1 MTTARSRPGSA
12 HRAGAARRAFTLV
25 ELLVTIAIIV
35 IMLGVV
41 TLAFQRITDSNAL
54 ASAVGTLATY
64 AGVARA
70 YAIENGIETMLVV
83 NPVNGRLELWHANPP
98 SGGGP
103 WDPQSSYDPSQ
114 PADPVDNN
122 PAWVDGYAYAPVLDS
137 TASLPTGPDHRSLV
151 VVHPIDATEE
161 VAPGT
166 PLRATTEGQ
175 RSRDNLNWV
184 AICFS
189 AEGRLVQQVRR
200 IATRLP
206 TDYSGAAVANPNRR
220 EDGTPDL
227 ARTLPTAYQ
236 VDRGDSLILSTRGVV
251 VSDRKTFEQVFA
263 LFNGQPPPQQ
273 LVDLWLDETPNTT
286 TPGIEFREFKR
297 RVFFGLWSAREV
309 PAVE

>member
-103 WDPQSSYDPSQ
+103 WDPQSTAFP
-114 PADPVDNN
+114 N
-122 PAWVDGYAYAPVLDS
+122 GYAYAPVLDS

-175 RSRDNLNWV
+175 QSRDNLNWV

-236 VDRGDSLILSTRGVV
+236 VDAGDSLILSTRGVV